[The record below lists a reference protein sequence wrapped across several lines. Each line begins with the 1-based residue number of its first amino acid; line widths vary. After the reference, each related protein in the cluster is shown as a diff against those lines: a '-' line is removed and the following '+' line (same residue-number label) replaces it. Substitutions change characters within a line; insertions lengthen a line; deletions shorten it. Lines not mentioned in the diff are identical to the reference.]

1 MRQVSR
7 ESTRRKRW
15 ISHRPGA
22 ATTQFRAW
30 PPLTDA
36 PQLIAAQP
44 APTASRAAGS
54 RQRAASRPRP
64 RGSCAA
70 ARVTSSPPAEP
81 EPRPAAPAGPRASP
95 LAAHLGLRRGSPGAG
110 RNPEEGAG
118 GLLLPLLGPPAASY
132 LGRPPPRS
140 RPAPALSPPPSPR
153 DCGPG
158 RARPPLLP
166 AAPPGDIPR
175 PGTGARR
182 RALVPPAP
190 AGGGRNSA
198 GISPGGDLGAR
209 AARSPSPGR
218 APEGR
223 GGQPQRRGHEEPRFT
238 DGASPAFVLEI
249 GFPPRPALCSPGGLT
264 PRSSASARADNDGK
278 TIVLT
283 KGTERKRCAPAF
295 RDALSGPLGGRH
307 PGVTPGRRHPAA
319 PSHGAAPPAQPG
331 RVGPSSPHL
340 AAG

>member
-153 DCGPG
+153 GCGPG

-166 AAPPGDIPR
+166 AAPPRGHPTAGDGSPAPSARPPGSCGRGQEFGRNFSRRRPRRSCREEPEPGPGPRGTRRPTSAPRTRGTAFHRRRFARVCAGNRFPTPPRIVLSGRADPAVLRER
-175 PGTGARR
+175 PG
-182 RALVPPAP
+182 
-190 AGGGRNSA
+190 
-198 GISPGGDLGAR
+198 
-209 AARSPSPGR
+209 
-218 APEGR
+218 
-223 GGQPQRRGHEEPRFT
+223 
-238 DGASPAFVLEI
+238 
-249 GFPPRPALCSPGGLT
+249 
-264 PRSSASARADNDGK
+264 
-278 TIVLT
+278 
-283 KGTERKRCAPAF
+283 
-295 RDALSGPLGGRH
+295 
-307 PGVTPGRRHPAA
+307 
-319 PSHGAAPPAQPG
+319 
-331 RVGPSSPHL
+331 
-340 AAG
+340 